1 MDPISIALALL
12 NGWKIGSFIGELFST
27 KHAHDLQLAA
37 ESINSFENNRSPAL
51 LKKAI
56 DCFERVDENDKK
68 YAQCLAFDGIARCY
82 YVLSALSLQEKR
94 FDEALSYLSLGEHY
108 PDKILAMETTFFT
121 RKGSEIEELQ
131 SGVPE
136 TKELFRNFRQEIL
149 VKKAEEEER
158 RRREEEERRRNNSS
172 SPSSEIN
179 WKTVAVSAVIAL
191 VIAAVALLI
200 VLFV

>member
-12 NGWKIGSFIGELFST
+12 NGWKIGGFIGELFST

-56 DCFERVDENDKK
+56 DCFERIDENDKK
-68 YAQCLAFDGIARCY
+68 YAQCAAFNGIAYCY
-82 YVLSALSLQEKR
+82 YMLSALSLEEKR

-108 PDKILAMETTFFT
+108 PDKMLAIETTFLT
-121 RKGSEIEELQ
+121 WNRSEIEELQ

-136 TKELFRNFRQEIL
+136 TKELFSNFRQEIL

-172 SPSSEIN
+172 SSSSEIN

-200 VLFV
+200 VFLV